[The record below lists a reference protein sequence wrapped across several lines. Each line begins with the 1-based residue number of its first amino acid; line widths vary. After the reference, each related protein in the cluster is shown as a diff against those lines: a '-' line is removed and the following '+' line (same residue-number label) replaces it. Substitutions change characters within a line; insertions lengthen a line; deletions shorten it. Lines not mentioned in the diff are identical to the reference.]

1 MYNEK
6 KEVSEALT
14 VSEDALLHLRQAE
27 SLLTNARSWGLL
39 DIIGG
44 GFVTTA
50 LKRQK
55 IKEANQEIKKATAS
69 LRRMSEELDDIR
81 SFDYLEIP
89 DNTVITIADYL
100 FDGIITDA
108 VIQTEISDALDR
120 IRGAIPK
127 VEQIVNRLK
136 YM

>member
-14 VSEDALLHLRQAE
+14 VAEDALLHLRQAE

-55 IKEANQEIKKATAS
+55 IKEANQEIKAAIAS
-69 LRRMSEELDDIR
+69 LRKMSEELDDIR